1 MGIVEDVADELAL
14 ESLKIIN
21 ATGDDAFVRQVADA
35 IGGSSQT
42 MEEAYLTAVRV
53 RRAEQRAR
61 AVLDKLSDEIASAL
75 PKPGNDGAA

>member
-21 ATGDDAFVRQVADA
+21 ATGDDAFVQRVADT

-42 MEEAYLTAVRV
+42 MEEAYLTALRV

-61 AVLDKLSDEIASAL
+61 AVLDQIRKDLPPGTQAAPDE
-75 PKPGNDGAA
+75 

>member
-21 ATGDDAFVRQVADA
+21 ATGDDAFVQRVADT

-61 AVLDKLSDEIASAL
+61 AVLKDLKEEMSRTL
-75 PKPGNDGAA
+75 PAPDND

>member
-21 ATGDDAFVRQVADA
+21 ATGDDAFVQKVADT

-61 AVLDKLSDEIASAL
+61 EFLKQLKEDMARTL
-75 PKPGNDGAA
+75 PPPSND

>member
-21 ATGDDAFVRQVADA
+21 ATGDDTFVKRIAET

-61 AVLDKLSDEIASAL
+61 ELLAKHKEEMARSLPP
-75 PKPGNDGAA
+75 PKPE

>member
-14 ESLKIIN
+14 ESLKIID
-21 ATGDDAFVRQVADA
+21 ATGDDAFVQKVADT

-61 AVLDKLSDEIASAL
+61 VVLAELTADMAKSLPPPSAE
-75 PKPGNDGAA
+75 DD

>member
-1 MGIVEDVADELAL
+1 MALIDDIADELAL
-14 ESLKIIN
+14 QSLKIIN
-21 ATGDDAFVRQVADA
+21 ATGDDAFVQRVADT

-61 AVLDKLSDEIASAL
+61 QLLDKLTAEVARSL
-75 PKPGNDGAA
+75 PTPKDD

>member
-1 MGIVEDVADELAL
+1 MGIVDDVADELAL
-14 ESLKIIN
+14 ESLRIIN
-21 ATGDDAFVRQVADA
+21 ATGDDAFVKQVADA

-61 AVLDKLSDEIASAL
+61 ALLERLKDEMAQTL
-75 PKPGNDGAA
+75 PPPVDE

>member
-21 ATGDDAFVRQVADA
+21 ATGDDAFVQKVADT

-61 AVLDKLSDEIASAL
+61 ELLGQIKDSMARSL
-75 PKPGNDGAA
+75 PPPDDD

>member
-21 ATGDDAFVRQVADA
+21 ATGDDAFVQRVADT

-61 AVLDKLSDEIASAL
+61 EMLKTITDQMARTLES
-75 PKPGNDGAA
+75 PKDG

>member
-14 ESLKIIN
+14 ESLKIID
-21 ATGDDAFVRQVADA
+21 ATGDDAFVQKVADT

-61 AVLDKLSDEIASAL
+61 VALAELKADMAKSLPPPSAE
-75 PKPGNDGAA
+75 DD

>member
-21 ATGDDAFVRQVADA
+21 ATGDDAFVKKVADT

-42 MEEAYLTAVRV
+42 MEEAYLMAVRV

-61 AVLDKLSDEIASAL
+61 ELLGKIKEQMAQTLPPPTDE
-75 PKPGNDGAA
+75 

>member
-14 ESLKIIN
+14 ESLRIIN
-21 ATGDDAFVRQVADA
+21 ATGDDAFVKQVADA

-61 AVLDKLSDEIASAL
+61 ALLERLKAEMAQTLPAPEDE
-75 PKPGNDGAA
+75 

>member
-21 ATGDDAFVRQVADA
+21 ATGDDAFVQRVADT

-61 AVLDKLSDEIASAL
+61 EMLKQIKEEMARTL
-75 PKPGNDGAA
+75 PSPSEND

>member
-1 MGIVEDVADELAL
+1 MGVIEDAADKLAM

-21 ATGDDAFVRQVADA
+21 ETGDDAFVQRIADT

-53 RRAEQRAR
+53 RRAEQRAHQLLEQFK
-61 AVLDKLSDEIASAL
+61 AELAKAKDTDA
-75 PKPGNDGAA
+75 

>member
-14 ESLKIIN
+14 ESLKIID
-21 ATGDDAFVRQVADA
+21 ATGDDAFVQKVADT

-61 AVLDKLSDEIASAL
+61 VVLAELKADMAKSLPPPSAE
-75 PKPGNDGAA
+75 DD

>member
-21 ATGDDAFVRQVADA
+21 ATGDDAFVQRIADT

-61 AVLDKLSDEIASAL
+61 ELLKSLKDDMARRPEPPA
-75 PKPGNDGAA
+75 GG

>member
-1 MGIVEDVADELAL
+1 MGIVDDVADELAL
-14 ESLKIIN
+14 ESLRIIN
-21 ATGDDAFVRQVADA
+21 ATGDDAFVKQVADT

-61 AVLDKLSDEIASAL
+61 ELIAKLKEDMANKLPPPSD
-75 PKPGNDGAA
+75 D

>member
-21 ATGDDAFVRQVADA
+21 ATGDDAFVKRIADT

-61 AVLDKLSDEIASAL
+61 ELLDKLKKELAQSL
-75 PKPGNDGAA
+75 PPPKPE

>member
-21 ATGDDAFVRQVADA
+21 TTGDDTFVNRVAET

-61 AVLDKLSDEIASAL
+61 EVLAKINDEIARAL
-75 PKPGNDGAA
+75 PAPKND

>member
-1 MGIVEDVADELAL
+1 MGIVEDVADELAI

-21 ATGDDAFVRQVADA
+21 ATGDDAFVKQVADT

-61 AVLDKLSDEIASAL
+61 QLIDKLKSDMAQTL
-75 PKPGNDGAA
+75 PPPADE